1 MSVVV
6 RYCRILGNPQGAD
19 MAEKKRTGVT
29 MKELTP
35 VYPGEPTA
43 PAGTPNI

>member
-1 MSVVV
+1 
-6 RYCRILGNPQGAD
+6 
-19 MAEKKRTGVT
+19 MAEKKRAGVT

-43 PAGTPNI
+43 PAGTPNIVLVVFDDTEIGRAHV